1 MSELDRMNI
10 VNTKM
15 AILGAI
21 VRGAFL
27 GLLLTGIFIGG
38 FWFRGTPA
46 AARFSPPPD
55 TTSAVGSYPLITQ
68 IQGLL
73 NNNFLRDQPDQKQLE
88 VAAARGMLSALN
100 DKYTFLVD
108 APVAHSESD
117 VLAGKYGGIGV
128 LVQRDEVGNFA
139 LYPFP
144 DSPALQAGV
153 EDGDLLLEVNNTPLP
168 LSTQEDA
175 VDQMLRGEV
184 KDDNGVAIE
193 VKRPSTGKEIRF
205 NIVFQE
211 IDIPSVVCR
220 RLREE
225 PTFGYIQILR
235 FTNRTPEETRTAV
248 KDLTDKHVKALVLD
262 MRNNPGGLLQEA
274 VDVSGGFLDGGWV
287 VHERSPTSEDALIAP
302 KSDVSTELPM
312 AVLINKDTASAA
324 ELVAGALHDRKR
336 ATVIGQQSYGKGTVQ
351 LLFPL
356 FDQSSLHVTTAEW
369 LSPNRIPI
377 NGKGITPDI
386 PMIPDANGSDVEL
399 GEAIHFLRDGK
410 S

>member
-1 MSELDRMNI
+1 MWR
-10 VNTKM
+10 
-15 AILGAI
+15 
-21 VRGAFL
+21 
-27 GLLLTGIFIGG
+27 
-38 FWFRGTPA
+38 
-46 AARFSPPPD
+46 
-55 TTSAVGSYPLITQ
+55 
-68 IQGLL
+68 
-73 NNNFLRDQPDQKQLE
+73 
-88 VAAARGMLSALN
+88 
-100 DKYTFLVD
+100 
-108 APVAHSESD
+108 
-117 VLAGKYGGIGV
+117 VL
-128 LVQRDEVGNFA
+128 Q
-139 LYPFP
+139 
-144 DSPALQAGV
+144 
-153 EDGDLLLEVNNTPLP
+153 
-168 LSTQEDA
+168 
-175 VDQMLRGEV
+175 
-184 KDDNGVAIE
+184 
-193 VKRPSTGKEIRF
+193 
-205 NIVFQE
+205 
-211 IDIPSVVCR
+211 
-220 RLREE
+220 EE

-274 VDVSGGFLDGGWV
+274 VDVSGVFLDGGV
-287 VHERSPTSEDALIAP
+287 VVYERSRTSEDTLIAP